1 MTAHN
6 IRKKRSRLQQD
17 FIPNFEIRSVLVIAT
32 FALGAVAAHAQ
43 PVTTPLSTTNNKPQV
58 AVTAVTDRSDSA
70 TKTVAQKRSSR
81 SQLDAAFNR
90 ADRNG
95 DGKLSREEAE
105 HFPVLV
111 QRFDLIDSNRDS
123 FLSRDE
129 FEKAAG
135 D

>member
-1 MTAHN
+1 MTAHST
-6 IRKKRSRLQQD
+6 RKKRARLQQD

-32 FALGAVAAHAQ
+32 FAMGAVAAHAQ
-43 PVTTPLSTTNNKPQV
+43 TGTTLSTTPDKPQV
-58 AVTAVTDRSDSA
+58 AVTTLTDRSDGS
-70 TKTVAQKRSSR
+70 TRIVAQNRASR
-81 SQLDAAFNR
+81 SQLDAAFDR
-90 ADRNG
+90 ADRNR

-105 HFPVLV
+105 HFPALV
-111 QRFDLIDSNRDS
+111 QRFDLIDGNRDS

>member
-1 MTAHN
+1 MTTRN
-6 IRKKRSRLQQD
+6 TREKRARLQRD
-17 FIPNFEIRSVLVIAT
+17 FIPNFEIRSLLVIAT

-43 PVTTPLSTTNNKPQV
+43 SGAAPSPATSHTPQV
-58 AVTAVTDRSDSA
+58 SRTAVTDTA
-70 TKTVAQKRSSR
+70 TARTVAQNGVSR

-95 DGKLSREEAE
+95 DGKLSRAEAE
-105 HFPVLV
+105 HFPLLV
-111 QRFDLIDSNRDS
+111 ERFDQIDGNHDA

-129 FEKAAG
+129 FERAAG

>member
-1 MTAHN
+1 MTTQN
-6 IRKKRSRLQQD
+6 TRKNRARLQQD
-17 FIPNFEIRSVLVIAT
+17 CIPNFEIRSLLVIAT
-32 FALGAVAAHAQ
+32 FAMGAVAAHAQ
-43 PVTTPLSTTNNKPQV
+43 SGAAPSSAKGQQPQV
-58 AVTAVTDRSDSA
+58 GMTAVTDTA
-70 TKTVAQKRSSR
+70 TARTVAQNGVSR

-95 DGKLSREEAE
+95 DGKLSRAEAE